1 MGARAH
7 LQLLRA
13 SGRALFISERHL
25 RIDFR
30 SSPGWRIRRKKANRE
45 EQYRDPQERHCIDH
59 AEAEE
64 QNMERVR
71 RADSPMRFGSC
82 WRNRSGGQ
90 TNGKLRR
97 SSGSTRLDRKYVA
110 RDSGPRCYSEQRA

>member
-71 RADSPMRFGSC
+71 RAD
-82 WRNRSGGQ
+82 
-90 TNGKLRR
+90 
-97 SSGSTRLDRKYVA
+97 RKHHPGDKA
-110 RDSGPRCYSEQRA
+110 SEHRHFFTSALHLAKTG